1 MVSCWKHGSVKLYLR
16 DFPRFFPNQTTVRDW
31 GYLASELRGSIPLSD
46 SHDGGVL
53 TVNSNFFEFLPEED
67 ADSNPENLLTLDQ
80 LAVGR
85 RYYVYVTTLAG
96 LYRYDMND
104 LVEVTGFYRN
114 TPEIQ
119 FIQKKQGFSSVTGE
133 KLYEDQVVSAVD
145 MAMQD
150 IAFSF
155 EFLGAVLEWSHKPRY
170 AFMVEFSRPCSRE
183 EKLRLL
189 RAIED
194 HLHKLNFEYA
204 SKRSSERLGTPVL
217 KVTRNGESLR
227 YRRER
232 VMNGSNDGQFKTL
245 KLTDN
250 ETYLSEFAIEEEL
263 SLHIA
268 PD

>member
-119 FIQKKQGFSSVTGE
+119 FIQCGGTSLRKPWPRASPTAVPTSTLCSRSTKSGAGDVTG
-133 KLYEDQVVSAVD
+133 
-145 MAMQD
+145 
-150 IAFSF
+150 
-155 EFLGAVLEWSHKPRY
+155 W
-170 AFMVEFSRPCSRE
+170 MVPC
-183 EKLRLL
+183 
-189 RAIED
+189 
-194 HLHKLNFEYA
+194 
-204 SKRSSERLGTPVL
+204 
-217 KVTRNGESLR
+217 
-227 YRRER
+227 
-232 VMNGSNDGQFKTL
+232 
-245 KLTDN
+245 
-250 ETYLSEFAIEEEL
+250 
-263 SLHIA
+263 
-268 PD
+268 